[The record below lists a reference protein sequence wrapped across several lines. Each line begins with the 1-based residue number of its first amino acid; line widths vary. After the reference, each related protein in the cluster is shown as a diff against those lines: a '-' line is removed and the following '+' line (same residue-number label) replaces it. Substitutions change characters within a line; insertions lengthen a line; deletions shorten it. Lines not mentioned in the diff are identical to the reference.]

1 MSEVIKLLMSTKR
14 PSRIG
19 WSFHQERFL
28 NYSLALH
35 QLKLGV
41 SAKKKKNRTDLIFFR
56 SSEFGLIPDSV
67 GFYKNRDLLV
77 KLLFLNQFSC
87 VW

>member
-41 SAKKKKNRTDLIFFR
+41 SAKKNRIDLIFFT

-67 GFYKNRDLLV
+67 GF
-77 KLLFLNQFSC
+77 
-87 VW
+87 